1 MSKMMK
7 VATVVGLITMIL
19 AVGLSWCIEEE
30 KPNPVL
36 QSTSSSGVTKTTAS
50 LKPVIDGYTVEQYLI
65 NKRLTMDN
73 RDDVVK
79 YFYLLG
85 MTGQI
90 VMKDV
95 IEYKMVS
102 SGKRLTPRT
111 VAAFG
116 TSDYDRHV
124 AGSPIVVG
132 DRSYQTNEIIE
143 DDGTYGD
150 SGQYFFYFTT
160 AGNYVKVIPMGSFI
174 GVESDKQM
182 TPKELILLTGSL
194 SGKDIQ

>member
-1 MSKMMK
+1 MSKMK
-7 VATVVGLITMIL
+7 VATVIGLLVMLI
-19 AVGLSWCIEEE
+19 AVSMSGCIEEK
-30 KPNPVL
+30 KPTPAP
-36 QSTSSSGVTKTTAS
+36 QPTSSSGVTKATVS
-50 LKPVIDGYTVEQYLI
+50 LKPVINGKTVEQYLI
-65 NKRLTMDN
+65 DQRMTLDN
-73 RDDVVK
+73 RNDVVK
-79 YFYLLG
+79 YFYLMG

-95 IEYKMVS
+95 IKYKMVS

-116 TSDYDRHV
+116 TSDYGNHV
-124 AGSPIVVG
+124 AGSPIVISG
-132 DRSYQTNEIIE
+132 RSYQTNEIIE

-160 AGNYVKVIPMGSFI
+160 AGNYVKIIPMGSFI

>member
-1 MSKMMK
+1 MSKMK
-7 VATVVGLITMIL
+7 VATVIGLLVMLI
-19 AVGLSWCIEEE
+19 AVSMSGCIEEK
-30 KPNPVL
+30 KPTSAP
-36 QSTSSSGVTKTTAS
+36 QPTSSSGVTKATVS
-50 LKPVIDGYTVEQYLI
+50 LKPVINGKTVEQYLI
-65 NKRLTMDN
+65 DQRMTLDN
-73 RDDVVK
+73 RNDVVK
-79 YFYLLG
+79 YFYLMG

-95 IEYKMVS
+95 IKYKMVS

-116 TSDYDRHV
+116 TSDYGNHV
-124 AGSPIVVG
+124 AGSPIVISG
-132 DRSYQTNEIIE
+132 RSYQTNEIIE

-160 AGNYVKVIPMGSFI
+160 TGNYVKIIPMGSFI

-194 SGKDIQ
+194 SSKDIQ